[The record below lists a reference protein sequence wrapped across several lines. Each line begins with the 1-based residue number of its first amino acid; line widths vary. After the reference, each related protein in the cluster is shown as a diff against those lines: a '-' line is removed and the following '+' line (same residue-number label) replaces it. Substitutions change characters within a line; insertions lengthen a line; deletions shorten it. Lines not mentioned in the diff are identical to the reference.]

1 MRTRAGIN
9 SSAAGRIHIGNHGQ
23 ENPMKDGLRVRMP
36 PHYTEHQAGHKD
48 HREMHRLAA
57 AVLAVLLLL
66 IPVVST

>member
-1 MRTRAGIN
+1 
-9 SSAAGRIHIGNHGQ
+9 
-23 ENPMKDGLRVRMP
+23 MKDGLRVRMP